1 MNEKFFDLKKEKQDR
16 MINASLKIFALNG
29 YRHAST
35 DDIVSEAE
43 AGISKGLLFHYFVNK
58 LGLYTFLYDYSV
70 RFMLLELSGCMGG
83 EEDDFFELI
92 RKKESAKMQVLK
104 NYPYMQLFLDSVRYE
119 NVKEALYATE
129 EKRNVLSEA
138 EEVLMKQADM
148 TRFKPEVD
156 VKKLDHMID
165 YTLKG
170 IMEDRFLEN
179 SFHPDML
186 HEEVRSYL
194 DMLKKLTYR

>member
-1 MNEKFFDLKKEKQDR
+1 MTRKEQKEARKIQIIEATLDLFVER
-16 MINASLKIFALNG
+16 G
-29 YRHAST
+29 YYGTKTSQISRR
-35 DDIVSEAE
+35 
-43 AGISKGLLFHYFVNK
+43 AGISEGLLFHYFVNK